1 MKQLIKSVKYRHL
14 QIRVFKGLQ
23 EEYDLIFTSCDYPY
37 FRVQFKNLDIISL
50 QHLYPLW
57 RNRAWI
63 LQWLPPQW
71 AHYLVIGT

>member
-1 MKQLIKSVKYRHL
+1 MKKLIKENRYKYLHL
-14 QIRVFKGLQ
+14 RVFKG
-23 EEYDLIFTSCDYPY
+23 EDDFDLILTSYGWPY
-37 FRVQFKNLDIISL
+37 FRVQFKNLHQIELDD
-50 QHLYPLW
+50 LYPLW